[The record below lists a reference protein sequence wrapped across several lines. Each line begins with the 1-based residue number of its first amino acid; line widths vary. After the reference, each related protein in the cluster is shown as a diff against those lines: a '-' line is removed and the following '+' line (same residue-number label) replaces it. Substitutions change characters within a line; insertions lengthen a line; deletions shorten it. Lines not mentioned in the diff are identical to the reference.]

1 MRLQLGTGGHSGRGA
16 AWRTSCMELLGQ
28 KENTEMRTS
37 ATTQTRH
44 YEAVSRLY
52 DILCLWKSE
61 FKGRDYIAHA
71 FPGGSPSYLVS
82 NNKERDPMSH
92 QIYCQFYLQRA
103 NYEVIE
109 TFNKIIESEFC
120 SVSRADITTLGV
132 TIQASFVLNK
142 AKKFFFTSLMV
153 FKNSPQPPR
162 CLPICTFGALWLP
175 PNCKVACPWV
185 RKPRRKRHMDFE
197 FRDEAARL
205 VR

>member
-1 MRLQLGTGGHSGRGA
+1 LKRATDPEDWHAEVDLKGRRFREVRVSDGRRLFKAALFCHMMFQGSLRLHFNPSLHRWGRGGVMRLQLGTGGHSGRGA

-92 QIYCQFYLQRA
+92 QIYCQFYL
-103 NYEVIE
+103 
-109 TFNKIIESEFC
+109 
-120 SVSRADITTLGV
+120 
-132 TIQASFVLNK
+132 
-142 AKKFFFTSLMV
+142 
-153 FKNSPQPPR
+153 
-162 CLPICTFGALWLP
+162 
-175 PNCKVACPWV
+175 
-185 RKPRRKRHMDFE
+185 
-197 FRDEAARL
+197 
-205 VR
+205 